1 MSDLSTPIREVRMGH
16 MAAHAETASDGVVHV
31 RSSEQLAAYPRML
44 ASAAASCE
52 PHRMAF
58 YLQDLAALFHALWNS
73 GKERPEL
80 RFIQEDKPEQTLAR
94 LGLLRA
100 TAIVL
105 ACGLDVIGVEPEVEL
120 R

>member
-1 MSDLSTPIREVRMGH
+1 MNLLR
-16 MAAHAETASDGVVHV
+16 
-31 RSSEQLAAYPRML
+31 QLAAYPRML

-52 PHRMAF
+52 PHRVAF

-80 RFIQEDKPEQTLAR
+80 RFIQEEKPELTLAR